1 MRVLLRCDASA
12 GSGVGHLVRC
22 LALAEAARS
31 RGWDVALLGDVDAP
45 LGRRLVAGAGLTVLP
60 APDDPAGLVVAAARA
75 DVLHV
80 DHYGVAGDLRT
91 PGGPLVSSMED
102 GTFGRRPADV
112 VVDSTLGAEHAHRPD
127 DGSGTVLLG
136 VAYAPLRASV
146 RAARAARAAQPAQDV
161 TTAPGAAARSG
172 DVLVVMGGTDA
183 FGVSAAAA
191 RVARLAG
198 ATRVR
203 VVAGADVAERVRA
216 AEPGAE
222 VLPPQED
229 LPALAA
235 TAGVVVSA
243 AGTSVWE
250 LACVGVPTALVAV
263 TENQRAGY
271 ERAVTAGIAAGLG
284 PVQDVRGAGAG
295 PVGALRGLLADPARA
310 AALGTAGRA
319 LVDGLGA
326 DRVLDAWWAA
336 TGRPVLAARG
346 AGPADADLLLGW
358 RNDPATRESSRS
370 QDPVARADHVRW
382 LDGVLADP
390 DRVLL
395 VVEHT
400 GHPAG
405 TVRFDRVDDALW
417 EVSITVAPHARGR
430 GLAARVLAA
439 GEAAWRDRVG
449 DGPAVL
455 ACVRPGNRASA
466 RLFEAA
472 GYRRRDQPG
481 EDGLDAYVKP

>member
-22 LALAEAARS
+22 LALAEAAGS
-31 RGWDVALLGDVDAP
+31 RGWEVALLGDVDAP
-45 LGRRLVAGAGLTVLP
+45 LGRRLVASAGLTVLP
-60 APDDPAGLVVAAARA
+60 APQSRAGLVAAAAGA

-80 DHYGVAGDLRT
+80 DHYGIAGDLRS
-91 PGGPLVSSMED
+91 PGGPLVSSIED

-112 VVDSTLGAEHAHRPD
+112 VVDSTLGAEHAGRPD

-146 RAARAARAAQPAQDV
+146 RAARAARAAPAHR
-161 TTAPGAAARSG
+161 AADTVG

-198 ATRVR
+198 AARVR
-203 VVAGADVAERVRA
+203 VVAGDDVAAQVRA
-216 AEPGAE
+216 AEPGAD
-222 VLPPQED
+222 VLGPQED
-229 LPALAA
+229 LPGIAA
-235 TAGVVVSA
+235 TTGVVVSA

-271 ERAVTAGIAAGLG
+271 ERAVAAGVATGLG
-284 PVQDVRGAGAG
+284 PVEDVRAAGAG
-295 PVGALRGLLADPARA
+295 PVATLRELLADPGRRA
-310 AALGTAGRA
+310 ALSTAGRS

-336 TGRPVLAARG
+336 TGEPVLAARD
-346 AGPADADLLLGW
+346 AGPPDADLLLAW
-358 RNDPATRESSRS
+358 RNDPATRASSRS

-390 DRVLL
+390 TRLLL

-400 GHPAG
+400 GRPAG

-439 GEAAWRDRVG
+439 GEVAWRDRVG

-472 GYRRRDQPG
+472 GYRRRAQPAP
-481 EDGLDAYVKP
+481 DGLDAYVKP